1 MKNKTVY
8 IVYTAMLTALLV
20 AVQWATSG
28 MGQLVTGSCVNTVLG
43 VSALVFGFWSAL
55 VVALVS
61 PFCAF
66 LLGIG
71 PQLLPIVPAIAVGNL
86 VFTAILCSFGK
97 ESNRKWLRPAAGIA
111 ASAAKF
117 LVLHLL
123 VVRLLCQI
131 LPLQEAQAAK
141 FSAMFSWP
149 QLVTALIGSA
159 AAILIA
165 PILRRS
171 VPKNAGK

>member
-71 PQLLPIVPAIAVGNL
+71 P
-86 VFTAILCSFGK
+86 
-97 ESNRKWLRPAAGIA
+97 
-111 ASAAKF
+111 
-117 LVLHLL
+117 
-123 VVRLLCQI
+123 
-131 LPLQEAQAAK
+131 
-141 FSAMFSWP
+141 
-149 QLVTALIGSA
+149 
-159 AAILIA
+159 
-165 PILRRS
+165 
-171 VPKNAGK
+171 